1 MNLYSLLFY
10 YFAVVTVVTA
20 VLSVS
25 RSNPVH
31 SVIFLIPCFFHIAGL
46 FVLLDAEF
54 LAAVQILVYTGAI
67 MVLYLFVVTL
77 LNLSGT
83 RELRIIHRQRFFAM
97 VAGIALALELVILA
111 VQGSFSRPVAKLV
124 GNVFGGNTEA
134 VGASLYT
141 TFLFPFELASLVL
154 LVAIFG
160 AVVLARRESAE

>member
-1 MNLYSLLFY
+1 
-10 YFAVVTVVTA
+10 
-20 VLSVS
+20 
-25 RSNPVH
+25 
-31 SVIFLIPCFFHIAGL
+31 
-46 FVLLDAEF
+46 
-54 LAAVQILVYTGAI
+54 
-67 MVLYLFVVTL
+67 
-77 LNLSGT
+77 
-83 RELRIIHRQRFFAM
+83 RIIHRQRFFAM